1 MKTLPMSQLLPPLI
15 VAVFLILTALGNA
28 HVMFFAAL
36 LGVGVALVVLR
47 HSAARSTVWIL
58 LVSAATAA
66 LIAVALLL
74 R

>member
-1 MKTLPMSQLLPPLI
+1 MKALPMSQLLPPLI

-28 HVMFFAAL
+28 HVMFLEAL
-36 LGVGVALVVLR
+36 VGVGIVLVDFR
-47 HSAARSTVWIL
+47 RSAARSTVWIL

-66 LIAVALLL
+66 MIAVALWL